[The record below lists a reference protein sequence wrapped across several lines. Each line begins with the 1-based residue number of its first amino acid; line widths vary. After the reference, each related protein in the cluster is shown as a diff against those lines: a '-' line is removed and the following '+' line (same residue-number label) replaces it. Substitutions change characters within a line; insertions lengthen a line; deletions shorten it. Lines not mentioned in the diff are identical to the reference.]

1 MVHNPAG
8 STSAALTLVA
18 LDAVGA
24 AGALASTSSK
34 KCSAAEG
41 LDAPDGVGK
50 GEGGSAVK
58 MSKPSWSSRWKRRIA
73 AVATRCKCRRQKIC
87 PTCKGTGLV
96 GDASDKTCPTCG
108 GSGQVLKPK
117 TIEVNIP
124 AGVRD
129 GSTVRLAGL
138 GGAGMNGTQPG
149 DLYLRIRLRP
159 HPVFA
164 VRGDDLEIELPIA
177 PWEAVLGTKVEVPT
191 IDGKVDLTIPAGAQ
205 SGQRLRLRGQGL
217 NKRGGD
223 RGDEYVR
230 LKVATPK
237 EISDEERR
245 LYEELKRVSKFDP
258 RKGR

>member
-1 MVHNPAG
+1 LELSLEEAHRG
-8 STSAALTLVA
+8 GRRTLQMQ
-18 LDAVGA
+18 
-24 AGALASTSSK
+24 
-34 KCSAAEG
+34 AAE
-41 LDAPDGVGK
+41 
-50 GEGGSAVK
+50 
-58 MSKPSWSSRWKRRIA
+58 
-73 AVATRCKCRRQKIC
+73 TC
-87 PTCKGTGLV
+87 PTCNGTGLV
-96 GDASDKTCPTCG
+96 GDAGDKTCPACG

-129 GSTVRLAGL
+129 GSTVRLAGQ
-138 GGAGMNGTQPG
+138 GGAGLNGTQPG

-177 PWEAVLGTKVEVPT
+177 PWEAVLGTRVEVPT

-217 NKRGGD
+217 NKRGGG

-230 LKVATPK
+230 LKIAVPK
-237 EISDEERR
+237 KPDAEELRF
-245 LYEELKRVSKFDP
+245 YEELKRVSKFDP